1 MKRVNIQ
8 RLFNTLTV
16 TVLLALGSVGAW
28 ADAGEE
34 AFDRGYESFVARDYE
49 GAMQWWKKAAAQEH
63 ARAQNGLGVL
73 YRDGDLGTP
82 DPASAAEWFRRSAE
96 NGYAFAMFSLALLYR
111 DGEGVAQDDIEAHKW
126 FDLASALNFDPR
138 ALFQRDL
145 IARRM
150 TSEQVAEAQKRAQE
164 WLNAFFFGGA
174 SA

>member
-1 MKRVNIQ
+1 
-8 RLFNTLTV
+8 
-16 TVLLALGSVGAW
+16 
-28 ADAGEE
+28 
-34 AFDRGYESFVARDYE
+34 
-49 GAMQWWKKAAAQEH
+49 
-63 ARAQNGLGVL
+63 
-73 YRDGDLGTP
+73 
-82 DPASAAEWFRRSAE
+82 
-96 NGYAFAMFSLALLYR
+96 MFSLALLYR

-150 TSEQVAEAQKRAQE
+150 TSEQVAESQKRAQE